1 MGCPDKRPGDPQ
13 LAIET
18 QLSRQSELCWVGDG
32 DDDRPQSAS
41 LLECST
47 GACAT
52 SDTVADPWVVSH
64 AHVGITT
71 AVSRRARAATHAAT
85 SRVTRSKG

>member
-1 MGCPDKRPGDPQ
+1 MARSDPTPGDPQ

-18 QLSRQSELCWVGDG
+18 QLSRQSELCWVGDC
-32 DDDRPQSAS
+32 DDRPQSAS

-52 SDTVADPWVVSH
+52 SDAVADSW
-64 AHVGITT
+64 
-71 AVSRRARAATHAAT
+71 AV
-85 SRVTRSKG
+85 